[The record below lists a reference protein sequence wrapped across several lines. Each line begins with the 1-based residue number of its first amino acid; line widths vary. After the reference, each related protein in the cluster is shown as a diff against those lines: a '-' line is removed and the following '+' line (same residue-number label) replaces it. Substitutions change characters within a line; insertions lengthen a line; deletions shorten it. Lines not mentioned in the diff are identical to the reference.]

1 MKEKHMTEK
10 NDSDLE
16 MPRIK
21 KHPGK
26 AGGLASGLQRGGVVP
41 GGGPGATVGSIG
53 TGGGSNAD
61 QPTGDSA
68 RNNIDEEV
76 G

>member
-1 MKEKHMTEK
+1 MTDKTDE
-10 NDSDLE
+10 
-16 MPRIK
+16 PT
-21 KHPGK
+21 GK
-26 AGGLASGLQRGGVVP
+26 AAEPRQAGKTGGLATGLQRGGIKP

-53 TGGGSNAD
+53 TGGGSNAN

-68 RNNIDEEV
+68 RNNIEEDV

>member
-1 MKEKHMTEK
+1 VKENPMTEK
-10 NDSDLE
+10 KDSDLRI
-16 MPRIK
+16 PRIK
-21 KHPGK
+21 RHRGK
-26 AGGLASGLQRGGVVP
+26 AGGLASGLQRGGVTP

-53 TGGGSNAD
+53 TGGGSDAD

-68 RNNIDEEV
+68 RNNIDEDV

>member
-1 MKEKHMTEK
+1 MTDDTNERK
-10 NDSDLE
+10 DK
-16 MPRIK
+16 PREPK
-21 KHPGK
+21 RDGK
-26 AGGLASGLQRGGVVP
+26 IGGLANGLQSGGVKP

-53 TGGGSNAD
+53 TGGGSNAN

-68 RNNIDEEV
+68 RNNIKEDV

>member
-1 MKEKHMTEK
+1 MKEKFMTEEK
-10 NDSDLE
+10 DSDLE
-16 MPRIK
+16 MPRTK
-21 KHPGK
+21 RHPGK
-26 AGGLASGLQRGGVVP
+26 TGGLANGLQRGGVTP

-53 TGGGSNAD
+53 TGGGSDAN

-68 RNNIDEEV
+68 RNNIDEDV

>member
-1 MKEKHMTEK
+1 MTEK
-10 NDSDLE
+10 KSGE
-16 MPRIK
+16 TPPIK

-26 AGGLASGLQRGGVVP
+26 SGGLASGLQSGGVKP
-41 GGGPGATVGSIG
+41 GGGPGATIGSIG
-53 TGGGSNAD
+53 TGGGSNAS

-68 RNNIDEEV
+68 RNNIDEDV

>member
-1 MKEKHMTEK
+1 MTEDK
-10 NDSDLE
+10 DSDLQ
-16 MPRIK
+16 MPKIK
-21 KHPGK
+21 RCAGK
-26 AGGLASGLQRGGVVP
+26 AGGLANGLQRGGVVP
-41 GGGPGATVGSIG
+41 GGGPGATIGSIG